1 MMGEIW
7 INPPGILYAVSYVLA
22 AVGFTFL
29 KKKHPWNNKKRVLC
43 IFMAAFLILFMAAT
57 DGVPKLLFWP
67 CLIVEFATLYAL
79 MYFANDMNRINTL
92 YYTIHMFI
100 IGEFSASLEW
110 LLCFFVIRGAEAKPS
125 VLQILCLIV
134 AYVLVQGILFLIGR
148 KLYRASIDVHINSRE
163 LSMVAVIGIAVYFM
177 SNLSYASVNPPFS
190 AQLPRE
196 LFNIH
201 TWVDLGGLAI
211 LFAYHIQLIELQLKV
226 DFDNM
231 QNILDMQYAN
241 YQISKKSVDMVN
253 QKYHDLK
260 HQINL
265 LREEFDSKDALE
277 YLDKMESEIE
287 SYEAQNKT
295 GNKILDTIL
304 TGKSLYCQQN
314 DIKLTVVADGS
325 LLNFMDIM
333 DISAL
338 FGNAL
343 DNAIESVIAIPEKE
357 KRLIH
362 LTISKDKGFVRIRME
377 NCYGGEL
384 DFENGLPQTTKKDRN
399 YHGYG
404 LKSMRSTVQ
413 KYNGSV
419 RVEAKDGWFELRI
432 LIPVGL
438 REEKEF

>member
-1 MMGEIW
+1 MDKSTW
-7 INPPGILYAVSYVLA
+7 NSLCYLYVLA
-22 AVGFTFL
+22 AAGFTFL
-29 KKKHPWNNKKRVLC
+29 KKKSAWNCKKKIWC
-43 IFMAAFLILFMAAT
+43 ILLAAFLILFMAVT
-57 DGVPKLLFWP
+57 DGVPTLLFWP
-67 CLIVEFATLYAL
+67 CLFVEFTSLYVL
-79 MYFANDMNRINTL
+79 MYFGNEMNRINTM

-110 LLCFFVIRGAEAKPS
+110 LLCFFVIRRAEANPS
-125 VLQILCLIV
+125 ALQVLCLI
-134 AYVLVQGILFLIGR
+134 ATYVLVQGILFLIGR

-163 LSMVAVIGIAVYFM
+163 LAMVAVIGIAVYFM
-177 SNLSYASVNPPFS
+177 SNLSYASVNTPFS

-231 QNILDMQYAN
+231 QIILDMQYAN

-314 DIKLTVVADGS
+314 DIKLTVAADGS

-419 RVEAKDGWFELRI
+419 RVEAKEGWFELRI
-432 LIPVGL
+432 LIPVSI
-438 REEKEF
+438 REEKEN